1 MVFSHRATVYLW
13 SLHFYSQMF
22 KKRRVTQPPVQ
33 LELSF
38 FFFFCTPP
46 RSLIAPM
53 APPQEVIN
61 SSHYSFDKNTHFQ
74 RQADLRTET
83 NGPFPAPSLRLSE
96 FSTLSLLQHFKVNN
110 SSLTRVGLI
119 IDPMFSQVFPPIFL
133 SSSSL
138 LTSLCSQR
146 FFFCRH
152 LALRLHFRLEPHA
165 NPCLDCG
172 LTGF

>member
-1 MVFSHRATVYLW
+1 MEPSLLFSDV
-13 SLHFYSQMF
+13 Q
-22 KKRRVTQPPVQ
+22 KKTSNPAPCSTGA
-33 LELSF
+33 LL
-38 FFFFCTPP
+38 FFCTPP
-46 RSLIAPM
+46 APSLIAPM

-96 FSTLSLLQHFKVNN
+96 VSTLSLLQHFKVNN

-138 LTSLCSQR
+138 LTPLCSQR
-146 FFFCRH
+146 FFLQTPGSQAPLSSGAAC
-152 LALRLHFRLEPHA
+152 
-165 NPCLDCG
+165 
-172 LTGF
+172 

>member
-33 LELSF
+33 LELSVF
-38 FFFFCTPP
+38 FFLPHPPHP
-46 RSLIAPM
+46 RSLIAPV

-61 SSHYSFDKNTHFQ
+61 SSHYIFDINTHFQ
-74 RQADLRTET
+74 RQADLRVET
-83 NGPFPAPSLRLSE
+83 NGPFPVPSLRVSE
-96 FSTLSLLQHFKVNN
+96 VSTLSLLQHFKANN

-138 LTSLCSQR
+138 LTPLCSQR
-146 FFFCRH
+146 FFLQTPGSQVPLSSGAAC
-152 LALRLHFRLEPHA
+152 
-165 NPCLDCG
+165 
-172 LTGF
+172 